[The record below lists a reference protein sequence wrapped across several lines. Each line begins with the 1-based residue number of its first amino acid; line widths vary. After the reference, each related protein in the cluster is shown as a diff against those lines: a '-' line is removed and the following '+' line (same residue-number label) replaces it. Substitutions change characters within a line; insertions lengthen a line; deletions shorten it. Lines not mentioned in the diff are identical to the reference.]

1 MAALHGGSMKIRYIT
16 PFSTG
21 RHKFGYP
28 NIGGEYNE
36 VISELPDDCWIV
48 LRDGDTMFL
57 TSDWGHQIKQIIEA
71 NMEYDLIT
79 CMTNRLGVPEQLW
92 HGEITEGDI
101 SRQIEIGKIAW
112 KDHKTTVVP
121 AKLAAGLCMIFHKST
136 WEKVG
141 GFPEHDI
148 TFDRVF
154 SAKVLKHGGKIG
166 IAKGLYLF
174 HLYRWG
180 EKNPKQSI
188 KHLMNK

>member
-1 MAALHGGSMKIRYIT
+1 MKIRYIT
-16 PFSTG
+16 PFSTENK
-21 RHKFGYP
+21 RCYP
-28 NIGGEYNE
+28 NIGGEYNQ
-36 VISELPDDCWIV
+36 VISELPNDCWIV

-57 TSDWGHQIKQIIEA
+57 TSDWGHQIKQIIMA
-71 NMEYDLIT
+71 NQGYDIIT

-92 HGEITEGDI
+92 YGEIMEGDI
-101 SRQIEIGKIAW
+101 SRHIEVAQSSW
-112 KDHKTTVVP
+112 KFHKTTVVST
-121 AKLAAGLCMIFHKST
+121 KIAAGLCMIFHKST
-136 WEKVG
+136 WMQIG

-154 SAKVLKHGGKIG
+154 SDKVLKAGGKIG

-188 KHLMNK
+188 KHLTSK